1 MTTSISQ
8 RVFRVVLLS
17 TFCTLVSML
26 ALAWWQVEALE
37 EAIIESFTTAEVEYF
52 AQYGDKNRTHWNES
66 SQVINVYIPFA
77 EADVKKPPVL
87 FENITAPFRGEIER
101 LDGVYAVDIH
111 QFPEGTLYYAQDLEL
126 FERTESIA
134 LGLLIAAAIVAILLS
149 YFSALLA
156 VRYISTPVH
165 KLVDSIQKIQHLHSA
180 EPINATQFQELE
192 LQSICAA
199 INQFLHQ
206 RQEAAAREKSWLAMA
221 SHEFRTPLS
230 IMSGAVSV
238 LQKRGNLSADD
249 DKTLT
254 RIADACNAMTS
265 NVNTLL
271 AIARRKPLDT
281 PQKIDI
287 SALIDKLMQEYAL
300 RNPQWPARIKCQI
313 NSNQQPFGEIGA
325 IKIALDNLLINA
337 LTYTAG
343 DVNLIL
349 NDRQLI
355 VADQGASLAVTSE
368 NQGLGL
374 YIVTKACEYVHWR
387 FEVELTAEG
396 RKSILWFNSADTLT

>member
-1 MTTSISQ
+1 
-8 RVFRVVLLS
+8 
-17 TFCTLVSML
+17 ML

-52 AQYGDKNRTHWNES
+52 AQYGDKNTTHWTES
-66 SQVINVYIPFA
+66 SQAINIYIPFA

-87 FENITAPFRGEIER
+87 FQNINAPFRGEIESI
-101 LDGVYAVDIH
+101 DHVYAVDVH
-111 QFPEGTLYYAQDLEL
+111 QFPEGTLYYAQDLAL
-126 FERTESIA
+126 FERTEAIA
-134 LGLLIAAAIVAILLS
+134 LGLLVAAAVVAIVLS
-149 YFSALLA
+149 YFAALLA
-156 VRYISTPVH
+156 VRYISRPVH
-165 KLVDSIQKIQHLHSA
+165 KLVDSIQKIQHLHSS

-206 RQEAAAREKSWLAMA
+206 RQEAAAREKSWMAMA

-254 RIADACNAMTS
+254 RIADACSSMTN

-281 PQKIDI
+281 PQKVDI
-287 SALIDKLMQEYAL
+287 PAVIDKLMQDYAAH
-300 RNPQWPARIKCQI
+300 NSTWPARIKCQI
-313 NSNQQPFGEIGA
+313 NSHLQPLGEVGA

-337 LTYTAG
+337 LTYTTG
-343 DVNLIL
+343 DVDLII
-349 NDRQLI
+349 NEQQLI
-355 VADQGASLAVTSE
+355 VADKGTSLAVASE

-374 YIVTKACEYVHWR
+374 YIVAKACEYVHWR
-387 FEVELTAEG
+387 FDVELTDEG
-396 RKSILWFNSADTLT
+396 RKSILWFDAADNLN